1 VTYTP
6 RPGSTGDR
14 VLQHIRAHGPT
25 PVSVLAAELD
35 KTENEI
41 HSHLAWPM
49 SRGGIKR
56 KVVGDEWLYDEGD
69 GVAVNE
75 HTPQGA
81 NRDASAG
88 QSHGAEGSA
97 SPTGRGA
104 NGASARGAAPVFHT
118 PKPGS
123 QQVLKAEAARP
134 DATARD
140 APVHA
145 SPRVGAMGAGQAADA
160 APADGVD
167 MDRLGRRNPL
177 EAAAAL
183 LRGPGDDLIDAA
195 FEVHEGKPRAPL
207 TGANA
212 TVSLSGEIAI
222 VAECGTVILFDK
234 ARAAQLLAF
243 FAGRAA

>member
-1 VTYTP
+1 MTYTP

-35 KTENEI
+35 KSENEL

-56 KVVGDEWLYDEGD
+56 KVVGDEWVYDEGD
-69 GVAVNE
+69 GQE
-75 HTPQGA
+75 LLE
-81 NRDASAG
+81 G
-88 QSHGAEGSA
+88 Q
-97 SPTGRGA
+97 
-104 NGASARGAAPVFHT
+104 
-118 PKPGS
+118 GS
-123 QQVLKAEAARP
+123 QQVLKAERASA

-140 APVHA
+140 APA
-145 SPRVGAMGAGQAADA
+145 TSSPRVGAMGAGQAADA

-212 TVSLSGEIAI
+212 TVSLSGEVAV

-234 ARAAQLLAF
+234 ERAAQLLAF